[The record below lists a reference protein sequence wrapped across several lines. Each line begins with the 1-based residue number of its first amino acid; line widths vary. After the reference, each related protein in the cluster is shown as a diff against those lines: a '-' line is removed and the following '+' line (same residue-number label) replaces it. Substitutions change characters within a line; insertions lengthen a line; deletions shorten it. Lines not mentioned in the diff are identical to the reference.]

1 MKKTNAFLQKYN
13 GFISIVAFGLMFV
26 FALGMATPAAPCK
39 SYQDTYSFYEEI
51 MPVNNAILLLSIFG
65 LLISAL
71 YFILRNH
78 TRIIYYISN
87 FVWYGLNFVYTL
99 ASAIVMFVGVAFY
112 QGKYNQIPFDAMSEY
127 FSTHVGRACNPNTPV
142 FAIGYVLG
150 ALLLLTLVPYVLV
163 LIDKV
168 QLRLRYEANK
178 KLGVTDVVSHDPK
191 EAK

>member
-1 MKKTNAFLQKYN
+1 MKKLNAFLQKYN
-13 GFISIVAFGLMFV
+13 GYISIVAFGLMFV

-39 SYQDTYSFYEEI
+39 SYQDTYEFYKQI
-51 MPVNNAILLLSIFG
+51 MPINNAVLLLSIFG

-99 ASAIVMFVGVAFY
+99 ASAIVLFVGVAFY
-112 QGKYNQIPFDAMSEY
+112 QGKYNQIPFEKMSEY
-127 FSTHVGRACNPNTPV
+127 FTTHAGTACNPNTPV
-142 FAIGYVLG
+142 FALGYLLGILLVL
-150 ALLLLTLVPYVLV
+150 TMVPYVLV
-163 LIDKV
+163 LIEKI
-168 QLRLRYEANK
+168 QLRLRYENNK
-178 KLGVTDVVSHDPK
+178 KLGVENVVTYDPK